1 VTFAALMIWWQG
13 RGASSPTIYG
23 GSVSVE
29 ECLMERDRITLYL
42 DNCATKLL
50 SVAMH
55 CEGYDV
61 ERAEALARILE
72 DIAAAV
78 DKGEHWQDAE

>member
-1 VTFAALMIWWQG
+1 MN
-13 RGASSPTIYG
+13 
-23 GSVSVE
+23 VE
-29 ECLMERDRITLYL
+29 ECLIERDRIILYL

-50 SVAMH
+50 AVAMS

-72 DIAAAV
+72 DIASAV

>member
-1 VTFAALMIWWQG
+1 
-13 RGASSPTIYG
+13 
-23 GSVSVE
+23 
-29 ECLMERDRITLYL
+29 MERDRITLYL